1 MLLAN
6 TSIEKS
12 CCGGELMV
20 NTASTEIEA
29 LKQETD
35 RLNAIV
41 KYYQQQE
48 ITAWRSCNTL
58 RQIADY
64 APALIYILQGNYFV
78 YVNCTFEN
86 ITGYSEVECL
96 NTEFWNFV
104 HPDYREMTRERS
116 LARLAGEYV
125 PPYETKILTKDGTS
139 YWAYLSS
146 DLIYLDG
153 QPAAIGIIQ
162 DISERKKAE
171 EALLASEAKFAKAF
185 AASPNIMIISTFD
198 GLYLDVNECFTLV
211 TGYTRSEVIG
221 KTADE
226 LNLWINPED
235 RKLMQK
241 MVLMNGSVRNL
252 EVKVRTKFDKERIV
266 LLSSEIIELDG
277 KTCIINIMN
286 DITEHKRMSNYII
299 RLAQLNLV
307 GEIAASIGHEMRNP
321 MTSVRGFLQ
330 MLMSEELL
338 IPYHDYF
345 SLMIEELDRANE
357 IISEFLSLA
366 KNKTITLETRN
377 LKQIIEALSPLI
389 AVDAIKQDK
398 YLVLD
403 LEDIPDML
411 LDEKEIRQL
420 ILNLVRNG
428 LEAMSAGKT
437 ITIKTYARENNVFL
451 EVADEGSGIDP
462 DIMDK
467 IDTPFFTTKEQGTGL
482 GLPVCHS
489 IAIRHNA
496 IIEVKTNSGGTSFI
510 ISFKKI

>member
-1 MLLAN
+1 MEQVTNIAP
-6 TSIEKS
+6 
-12 CCGGELMV
+12 
-20 NTASTEIEA
+20 TEIEA
-29 LKQETD
+29 LKHEIE
-35 RLNAIV
+35 RLENIV
-41 KYYQQQE
+41 AYYKQQE
-48 ITAWRSCNTL
+48 ESAWRNWTTL

-78 YVNCTFEN
+78 YVNSTFEDV
-86 ITGYSEVECL
+86 TGYTLDECL
-96 NTEFWNFV
+96 NTEFWNFI
-104 HPDYREMTRERS
+104 HSDYRDITRSRN
-116 LARLAGEYV
+116 LDRLAGKHV
-125 PPYETKILTKDGTS
+125 PPYETKILTKNGTF
-139 YWAYLSS
+139 YWGYLSS

-171 EALLASEAKFAKAF
+171 DALLASETKFAKTF

-198 GLYLDVNECFTLV
+198 GMFVDVNERFILE
-211 TGYTRSEVIG
+211 TGYNRAEVIG
-221 KTADE
+221 KNVE
-226 LNLWINPED
+226 EINLWVNPED
-235 RKLMQK
+235 RRMMQK
-241 MVLMNGSVRNL
+241 LILMNGSVRNL
-252 EVKVRTKFDKERIV
+252 EVRIRTKLGQERIV
-266 LLSSEIIELDG
+266 LLSSEAIELDG
-277 KTCIINIMN
+277 QHCMINIMN
-286 DITEHKRMSNYII
+286 DITEHKRMSNQIA
-299 RLAQLNLV
+299 RLDQLNLI

-330 MLMSEELL
+330 MFMSEKVL

-345 SLMIEELDRANE
+345 GLMIEELDRANQ

-377 LKQIIEALSPLI
+377 LKKIIEALSPLI

-398 YLVLD
+398 HLVLD
-403 LEDIPDML
+403 LEDIPDLL

-428 LEAMSAGKT
+428 LEAMPAGKT
-437 ITIKTYARENNVFL
+437 ITIKTYAEENSVFL

-489 IAIRHNA
+489 IAIRHKA
-496 IIEVKTNSGGTSFI
+496 TIEVKTGSKGTSFI
-510 ISFKKI
+510 VCFKV

>member
-1 MLLAN
+1 
-6 TSIEKS
+6 
-12 CCGGELMV
+12 MV
-20 NTASTEIEA
+20 NIASTEVEA
-29 LKQETD
+29 LKQEIN
-35 RLNAIV
+35 RLKATV
-41 KYYQQQE
+41 EYYQQQE
-48 ITAWRSCNTL
+48 KTAWRSWKTL

-78 YVNCTFEN
+78 YVNSTFEN
-86 ITGYSEVECL
+86 VTGYSKVELL
-96 NTEFWNFV
+96 NKEFWNFI
-104 HPDYREMTRERS
+104 HPDYRELTRDRN

-125 PPYETKILTKDGTS
+125 SAYETKILTKDGTT
-139 YWAYLSS
+139 YWGYISS

-198 GLYLDVNECFTLV
+198 GLYLDVNERFTLV

-221 KTADE
+221 KTVDE
-226 LNLWINPED
+226 LNLFIDPED

-241 MVLMNGSVRNL
+241 LVLMNGSVRNL
-252 EVKVRTKFDKERIV
+252 EIKVRTKLDKECIV

-277 KTCIINIMN
+277 KPCIINIMN
-286 DITEHKRMSNYII
+286 DITEHKRMSNYIT

-330 MLMSEELL
+330 MFMTEEPLL
-338 IPYHDYF
+338 PYHDYF
-345 SLMIEELDRANE
+345 SLMIEELDRANQ

-389 AVDAIKQDK
+389 TVDAIKQDK

-403 LEDIPDML
+403 LEDIPDLL

-420 ILNLVRNG
+420 IFNLVRNG

-437 ITIKTYARENNVFL
+437 ITIKTYAQGNDVFL
-451 EVADEGSGIDP
+451 EVTDEGIGIAP
-462 DIMDK
+462 EIIDK
-467 IDTPFFTTKEQGTGL
+467 IDTPFFTTKENGTGL

-489 IAIRHNA
+489 IAMRHNA
-496 IIEVKTNSGGTSFI
+496 TIEVKTNSGGTSFI
-510 ISFKKI
+510 ICFKV

>member
-48 ITAWRSCNTL
+48 ITAWRSWNTL